1 MSSVEIHH
9 RATGPASG
17 QVANHAPQVVLEILD
32 EVITAQELISR
43 AVAEHI
49 RKTRGEAE
57 EAQKALKGADST
69 DASGASSASDDPL
82 RHLYLSEDEIRLQE
96 GSGKIAVAASTD
108 QDAEP
113 LDFEQQA
120 IDKALAAFRVGRFA
134 MLIGG
139 RQVDDLSTELNFEE
153 QAKVIFLRLVPL
165 AGG

>member
-32 EVITAQELISR
+32 EVITARELISR

-49 RKTRGEAE
+49 RKTRREAE
-57 EAQKALKGADST
+57 EAAEAQKVAKSDP
-69 DASGASSASDDPL
+69 SGDPL

-96 GSGKIAVAASTD
+96 ESGKIAVAASTD

-139 RQVDDLSTELNFEE
+139 RQVDDLSTELTFEE

>member
-32 EVITAQELISR
+32 EVITARELISR

-49 RKTRGEAE
+49 RKTRR
-57 EAQKALKGADST
+57 EAQKSADSA
-69 DASGASSASDDPL
+69 DALSASDDPL

-96 GSGKIAVAASTD
+96 ESGKIAVAASTD
-108 QDAEP
+108 QDAKP
-113 LDFEQQA
+113 LDFEQRA

-139 RQVDDLSTELNFEE
+139 RQVDDLSTELSFEE